1 MQCGFQI
8 YLWRKLSKNADWH
21 LFCPNII
28 LNKYGKLFSE
38 KINQE
43 FVELYERAVSDGNF
57 VKKVKARELWEK
69 ILVSQ
74 IETGTPYL
82 GYKDIV
88 NTCNNQKNYG
98 VIKSSNLCIEINE
111 YSDGKEQAVCNL
123 ASIALSKFVK
133 RDINDKPYFDFIE
146 LRKYTKLAIKNLDN
160 VIDTNFYPTSET
172 EISNNKHRPVGLG
185 VQGLADTFALMEIAF
200 DGEKAK
206 FLNKAIF
213 ENMYYAALE
222 QSKDMAITKGKY
234 STFDQSPAASGLL
247 QFDLYDNDIELDN
260 NLDWDKL
267 KQEIVKYGL
276 RNSLLIA
283 LMPTASTSQI
293 LGNNECFE
301 PFTSNLSI
309 RRVLSG
315 EFIIINKHLIR
326 DLEKINLWTPNMRL
340 NLLRENGSVQ
350 NIASIPTEIKER
362 YKTAYDISMKTI
374 IDLAADRQR
383 FVCQAQSMN
392 LFLESANIAKLTS
405 MHFYGWKKKLKTG
418 MYYLRTKPAVSAKQ
432 FTLEKENIVDEVQ
445 AIDPEEYKKMILAS
459 SQQSDDCE
467 MCGA

>member
-1 MQCGFQI
+1 MRARDLFYAMWIPDLFMEKVEQ
-8 YLWRKLSKNADWH
+8 NADWH

-222 QSKDMAITKGKY
+222 QSKDMAITKGNI
-234 STFDQSPAASGLL
+234 Q
-247 QFDLYDNDIELDN
+247 
-260 NLDWDKL
+260 
-267 KQEIVKYGL
+267 
-276 RNSLLIA
+276 LLINR
-283 LMPTASTSQI
+283 LQQVD
-293 LGNNECFE
+293 CY
-301 PFTSNLSI
+301 NLI
-309 RRVLSG
+309 YM
-315 EFIIINKHLIR
+315 I
-326 DLEKINLWTPNMRL
+326 T
-340 NLLRENGSVQ
+340 
-350 NIASIPTEIKER
+350 
-362 YKTAYDISMKTI
+362 IS
-374 IDLAADRQR
+374 
-383 FVCQAQSMN
+383 S
-392 LFLESANIAKLTS
+392 
-405 MHFYGWKKKLKTG
+405 
-418 MYYLRTKPAVSAKQ
+418 
-432 FTLEKENIVDEVQ
+432 
-445 AIDPEEYKKMILAS
+445 
-459 SQQSDDCE
+459 
-467 MCGA
+467 